1 MQRTVR
7 SIATGIR
14 RYIQRNDLLN
24 TIFHIGY
31 RLINYASLVLIFEVA
46 VLSAEDADWV
56 LAADWSGC
64 WDFLSYDQLRFFGR
78 SDPSLFLDDKFLDQA
93 FARGDRCYAYV
104 EDGTL
109 GAYTWYST
117 NPTPLQD
124 GLVATFHPDYIYM
137 YKVFTVPA
145 FRGRRLCGIGVT
157 RAFQALMREGMHK
170 GLVCYIEVHNQPSLK
185 ALRRIGF
192 KLVGTGIVFG
202 MTCPYISYSSAG
214 CRGIFRAEVTSR
226 PS

>member
-46 VLSAEDADWV
+46 VLLAEDADWV

-117 NPTPLQD
+117 N
-124 GLVATFHPDYIYM
+124 
-137 YKVFTVPA
+137 
-145 FRGRRLCGIGVT
+145 RLRFKMAWSPPFIQTTSTCT
-157 RAFQALMREGMHK
+157 R
-170 GLVCYIEVHNQPSLK
+170 PS
-185 ALRRIGF
+185 R
-192 KLVGTGIVFG
+192 
-202 MTCPYISYSSAG
+202 
-214 CRGIFRAEVTSR
+214 SR
-226 PS
+226 PFAGGGSAALASPGRFRL